1 MVEILSSPL
10 FGIGLSIFAF
20 KIGLWVQ
27 SKVKNTLANP
37 LIIAM
42 LIVVGTLKLFDIP
55 HQYFEEGASFIQMFL
70 APVTA
75 VLAVTIY
82 RQRKVLLNDFLPI
95 VLGTFVGALSA
106 MGSVLLL
113 CRILGLD
120 QVITAS
126 LLPKSVTTAVAI
138 ALAEDLGGLVALTI
152 ASTVITGLTGNLLAP
167 SLIKI
172 FGVKDPV
179 AQGVGIGCS
188 SHALGTTKAME
199 LGEVQGAMS
208 SISISLSVIWTVMLV
223 PFFL

>member
-113 CRILGLD
+113 CKILGLD

-138 ALAEDLGGLVALTI
+138 ALAEDLGGLAALTI

>member
-138 ALAEDLGGLVALTI
+138 ALAEDLGGLAALTI

>member
-113 CRILGLD
+113 CKILGLD

-138 ALAEDLGGLVALTI
+138 ALAENLGGLAALTI

-172 FGVKDPV
+172 FGIKDPV

>member
-1 MVEILSSPL
+1 VVEILSSPL